1 MTVHKTDFKDDVK
14 MQYMGGKQLI
24 STRISEVINHEISR
38 IRGGATFVSL
48 FCGACSIE
56 SKIKAD
62 TKILNDKHEYLI
74 EMFKALQNGYELP
87 DEITKEQYEY
97 IKNNLDEDKALSG
110 FVGFACSFGGKWFGG
125 YARDDK
131 RGRNYT
137 QTGKRG
143 LIKKMAGLQNAT
155 FISMDY
161 KEVIIPNGSVVYAD
175 PPYAN
180 TTAYGSKFKID
191 YDDFWDY
198 MREISKNN
206 IVFISEE
213 HAPDDFECVWQKEVV
228 RTLDKNLQ
236 NRPKKIEKLFKY
248 RNA

>member
-1 MTVHKTDFKDDVK
+1 ML
-14 MQYMGGKQLI
+14 YMGGKQLI
-24 STRISEVINHEISR
+24 SSRISEVINHEISG
-38 IRGGATFVSL
+38 IGGATFVSL

-62 TKILNDKHEYLI
+62 IKILNDKHEYLI

-87 DEITKEQYEY
+87 DEITEEQYEY
-97 IKNNLDEDKALSG
+97 IRNNLDEDKALSG
-110 FVGFACSFGGKWFGG
+110 FVGLACSFGGKWFGG
-125 YARDDK
+125 YARDNK
-131 RGRNYT
+131 KHRNYAS
-137 QTGKRG
+137 TGKRG
-143 LIKKMAGLQNAT
+143 LIKNMAGLQNAT

-161 KEVIIPNGSVVYAD
+161 RDVIIPNGSVVYAD

>member
-1 MTVHKTDFKDDVK
+1 

-38 IRGGATFVSL
+38 ISGGATFVSL

-97 IKNNLDEDKALSG
+97 IRNNLDEDKALSG

-161 KEVIIPNGSVVYAD
+161 KDVIIPNGSVVYAD

-180 TTAYGSKFKID
+180 TTAYGSEFKID

>member
-1 MTVHKTDFKDDVK
+1 M
-14 MQYMGGKQLI
+14 
-24 STRISEVINHEISR
+24 
-38 IRGGATFVSL
+38 ATFVSL

-97 IKNNLDEDKALSG
+97 IRNNLDEDKALSG

-161 KEVIIPNGSVVYAD
+161 KDVIIPNGSVVYAD

-180 TTAYGSKFKID
+180 TTAYGSEFKID